1 MRLYILPLIIF
12 TVLLLD
18 ACSSESS
25 KYPGYNEAENE
36 VYWKLIEPGEA
47 DKQPGENDYIE
58 VRMRNS
64 FNGTVFFDSELQST
78 RGTVLMPFAGNKHLA
93 MLHEGDSATILL
105 PGGDLRLPGMPDTG
119 MMQMNIRLVRI
130 LTEAEY
136 NKRIAQT
143 DTDADEQILITR
155 YLSRQKIVAKPD
167 SAGMVFIS
175 LGEGSGRTA
184 TGAKT
189 VTLRYTGSFL
199 NGRVFDSNA
208 SGDKGVAFS
217 WGSEGQLIPGLTRAL
232 RGMKTGGKAKIVLPS
247 ALAFGNGGSST
258 GLIPPHTPVVYE
270 LEFLSAE

>member
-1 MRLYILPLIIF
+1 MRISFLPLLAVIF
-12 TVLLLD
+12 LLQ
-18 ACSSESS
+18 ACSNESS
-25 KYPGYNEAENE
+25 KFPGYSEAENE

-64 FNGTVFFDSELQST
+64 FNGKVFFDSELQSA

-119 MMQMNIRLVRI
+119 MIQMNIRLVRI
-130 LTEAEY
+130 LNEAEY
-136 NKRIAQT
+136 NKRITQT
-143 DTDADEQILITR
+143 DTDADEQILIAR
-155 YLSRQKIVAKPD
+155 YLSLNKITARPD
-167 SAGMVFIS
+167 STGMVFIP
-175 LGEGSGRTA
+175 LNAGSGRSA

-208 SGDKGVAFS
+208 SGEKGVAFS